1 MPRSNWATG
10 PPPTKIV
17 CLAGLEVPRIGRRD
31 TPDEPFAFGAREFL
45 RKKVIGKRVSFRIE
59 YVVPGGTR
67 ELGVVKLGE
76 ESLAEAVVGAGW
88 AKLRESKGTPDPVLK
103 GLADAAEAAKI
114 GIWELVGCLLC
125 ARFCVPHVALV
136 LTGAACCC
144 VQPTPPSAVRELKTI
159 ESEEARG
166 IQERAA
172 RDYPHGIPAVVE
184 YIMDAGR
191 MRILMGPPYHV
202 LTFNLSGVSVP
213 SIKRQEDGSEVAAPF
228 AREAKFRVER
238 KVLNRDV
245 NITLEGVDKFGN
257 FFGTLKYFDE
267 RRETNLAAELLEEGM
282 AK

>member
-114 GIWELVGCLLC
+114 GIWELVGLPALPARLC
-125 ARFCVPHVALV
+125 ASRRPGSDWRRV
-136 LTGAACCC
+136 LLRAAHAAERGARAEDH
-144 VQPTPPSAVRELKTI
+144 RERGGPRDPG
-159 ESEEARG
+159 ARG
-166 IQERAA
+166 A
-172 RDYPHGIPAVVE
+172 RLP
-184 YIMDAGR
+184 
-191 MRILMGPPYHV
+191 
-202 LTFNLSGVSVP
+202 
-213 SIKRQEDGSEVAAPF
+213 
-228 AREAKFRVER
+228 
-238 KVLNRDV
+238 
-245 NITLEGVDKFGN
+245 
-257 FFGTLKYFDE
+257 
-267 RRETNLAAELLEEGM
+267 
-282 AK
+282 